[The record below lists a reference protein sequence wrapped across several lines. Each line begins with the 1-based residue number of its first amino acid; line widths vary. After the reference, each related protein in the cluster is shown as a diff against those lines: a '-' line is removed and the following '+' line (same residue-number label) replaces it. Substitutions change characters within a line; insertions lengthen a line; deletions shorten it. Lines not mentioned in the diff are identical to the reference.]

1 MGSVRYELE
10 AAIERAGAFKS
21 NLLGKTEVLLVR
33 NPAEQN
39 LETHEPISITRT
51 WEDQLH
57 YEILISG
64 KAFPLNGSIPIAF
77 KFTPLAKV
85 RLHRVKVFLTE
96 NVEYFCRDKKV
107 HRLEPIRKLMLF
119 ERQAQK
125 PSQEEINFA
134 SSSSAA
140 FSRES
145 TFLSSG
151 VGVSGSRP
159 PLPVSSGPLPRRG
172 PPALPRFGKAPV
184 KRQGSRDDSST
195 HSLLGNLEGG
205 DGSGAATEFE
215 IDVPLPGCSS
225 VRSQLETKNRPAP
238 MVPVRFH
245 HTTIW
250 SNIVVHHWIKIVLR
264 ISKVDENS
272 DNKAKRRHFEISID
286 SPIHLLS
293 VLLLS
298 DTF

>member
-10 AAIERAGAFKS
+10 ASIERAGAFKS
-21 NLLGKTEVLLVR
+21 NLSGKTEVVLVR

-64 KAFPLNGSIPIAF
+64 KAFPLNGNIPIAF

-85 RLHRVKVFLTE
+85 RLHRIKVFLTE

-125 PSQEEINFA
+125 PTQEEENDFP
-134 SSSSAA
+134 SSSTAT

-145 TFLSSG
+145 TIFSSG

-159 PLPVSSGPLPRRG
+159 LPVSSGPHPRRG
-172 PPALPRFGKAPV
+172 PSSLPRFGKAPT
-184 KRQGSRDDSST
+184 KPQSSKDDSST
-195 HSLLGNLEGG
+195 HSLLGNLEAG

-215 IDVPLPGCSS
+215 IDVPLPGCGS
-225 VRSQLETKNRPAP
+225 VRTQLETKIRPAP

-250 SNIVVHHWIKIVLR
+250 SHIVVHHWIKIVLR

-272 DNKAKRRHFEISID
+272 ENKAKRRHFEISID

-293 VLLLS
+293 VTPLS
-298 DTF
+298 E